1 MIRIFCIVFS
11 LHFLSFLQAQ
21 DSVKDSPLLDFFE
34 KPKKVQWVKHYKGR
48 IDDLNDVAIS
58 LAFDGKNCKGELL
71 YLRSKEIFD
80 LVGILKKDKIILQ
93 EIDQDQNISG
103 YLKGELKEDKL
114 KLDWSNTT
122 NSIGGRIL
130 LNEVAEPFNV
140 PTYCGDN
147 KWIRLY
153 KGLIGREKVELFLHK
168 ESSQAVNGTAYFKNK
183 NKTFQVRGFIDAFD
197 NVNLNIKDHFDQ
209 LQGKLEGTFDEK
221 QKFNANFL
229 DQSHSQTTC
238 SFYMKNFLLVGC
250 IEYADYSTSYDVLY
264 PKTQNASFN
273 KWVEQLTE
281 EWIKSCKLYSIETK
295 KHYTKMEPA
304 LRSAI
309 RANVWCSVDYYSD
322 KLISGM
328 LTFSNT
334 WTSEEENRVINFDLK
349 KNVEI
354 NTEDIFKSD
363 FDYRELL
370 RGYLNDQI
378 SKHELYKNLDY
389 REWLSKEDFPFFT
402 IRKDG
407 INFSTKFNPIFGQQE
422 VLIPYTRLKGHIR
435 KKSIIVD
442 FLK

>member
-1 MIRIFCIVFS
+1 MNRIFCIVFS
-11 LHFLSFLQAQ
+11 LFLLGGLQAQ
-21 DSVKDSPLLDFFE
+21 NAIKESSLLDFFE

-58 LAFDGKNCKGELL
+58 LAYDGKNCKGELL
-71 YLRSKEIFD
+71 YLRSKEVFD
-80 LVGILKKDKIILQ
+80 LVGILKKGKLTLQ
-93 EIDQDQNISG
+93 EIDQYQNISG
-103 YLKGELKEDKL
+103 YLKGEMSDDRL

-122 NSIGGRIL
+122 NTIGGRIL
-130 LNEVAEPFNV
+130 LDEVDQPYNI

-153 KGLIGREKVELFLHK
+153 KGLIGRDKVELILHK
-168 ESSQAVNGTAYFKNK
+168 ESSQLVNGTAYFKNE

-209 LQGKLEGTFDEK
+209 PQGKLEGTFDEK

-229 DQSHSQTTC
+229 DNSYKQTTC
-238 SFYMKNFLLVGC
+238 SFYMKHLLPIGC
-250 IEYADYSTSYDVLY
+250 VEYADYSTSYDVLY
-264 PKTQNASFN
+264 PKTKNAAFN
-273 KWVEQLTE
+273 KWAEQLTE
-281 EWIKSCKLYSIETK
+281 EWIKSCKLYAIKTK
-295 KHYTKMEPA
+295 KHYAQMEPP

-309 RANVWCSVDYYSD
+309 RANVWCAVDYYSD
-322 KLISGM
+322 KLISGV

-334 WTSEEENRVINFDLK
+334 WTSEEENRAINFDLK
-349 KNVEI
+349 KNKEI
-354 NTEDIFKSD
+354 NIEDIFKRD

-370 RGYLNDQI
+370 RTYLNEQI

-422 VLIPYTRLKGHIR
+422 VLIPYAKLKEHMK
-435 KKSIIVD
+435 KKSIIAD
-442 FLK
+442 LLK